1 MHADEA
7 LPLVGVILILLG
19 VAVVAVYIM

>member
-7 LPLVGVILILLG
+7 LPLLGVILILLG
-19 VAVVAVYIM
+19 VAVVAVYIV